1 MKICLLV
8 EGSYPYVIGGVA
20 SWIQLLINGMPDYEF
35 VVCSIGAEEK
45 DRGKFKY
52 KIPPNVSQ
60 IQEIF
65 LDSIFKLR
73 AIMSKQYKLLEHE
86 KEVLRRLIAGGR
98 EIELENLLSIFRAS
112 EKRKDPM
119 GIFTNFDFF
128 DVISDV
134 YKDRFA
140 HLPFTDFFWTVRS
153 MVLPLFYLLQ
163 QDLPD
168 ADVYHSVAAGYCGII
183 GGMAA
188 NVYKKP
194 FILTEHGIYARERE
208 EEIIKSSWAKGQFK
222 GVWIQYFYNL
232 SYLAYDKAHKV
243 ISLFER
249 NAEVEAALGCDTNKI
264 GIIPNAIR
272 TEQYEHIP
280 PLEDKKGEIT
290 IGAIVRIVPIKD
302 IITMIRCFALV
313 QRALPYA
320 RFQLIGGYE
329 EDLEYYEECRN
340 LVETLQVRDLEFCG
354 ICDVKTK
361 LAEVDM
367 IILSSISE
375 AQPLVIL
382 EAFAAR
388 RPVVSTDVGCCRELL
403 FGEKGD
409 TFGAAG
415 RIVPVM
421 DFEGMAKE
429 IIELATNY
437 SLRKEMGE
445 AGRKRVRAYYTFDA
459 FINAYRDLYRT
470 QHEKVVPQERQ
481 KAG

>member
-1 MKICLLV
+1 MKVCLLV
-8 EGSYPYVIGGVA
+8 EGSYPYVVGGVA
-20 SWIQLLINGMPDYEF
+20 SWIQLLINGMPDHEF

-52 KIPPNVSQ
+52 KIPSNVSM

-73 AIMSKQYKLLEHE
+73 ASVSKQYRLPEHE
-86 KEVLRRLIAGGR
+86 KEILRRLIFGAK
-98 EIELENLLSIFRAS
+98 EIDLEGLLAIFRAS

-128 DVISDV
+128 DVISEV
-134 YKDRFA
+134 YKDKFV

-163 QDLPD
+163 QELPD

-183 GGMAA
+183 GGVAA
-188 NVYKKP
+188 SVYKKP

-222 GVWIQYFYNL
+222 SVWIQYFYNL
-232 SYLAYDKAHKV
+232 SRLAYDKAHKV

-249 NAEVEAALGCDTNKI
+249 NAEVEAALGCDTRKI

-272 TEQYEHIP
+272 VEQYEQIP

-290 IGAIVRIVPIKD
+290 IGAIVRVVPIKD

-320 RFQLIGGYE
+320 KFQLIGGYD
-329 EDLEYYEECRN
+329 EDPEYYEECRN
-340 LVETLQVRDLEFCG
+340 LVATLKVRDLEFCG
-354 ICDVKTK
+354 VCDVKKK
-361 LAEVDM
+361 LAEVD
-367 IILSSISE
+367 IVVLSSISE

-403 FGEKGD
+403 FGENGD
-409 TFGAAG
+409 AFGAAG

-421 DFEGMAKE
+421 DFEGMSKE

-437 SLRKEMGE
+437 RLRKEMGE
-445 AGRKRVRAYYTFDA
+445 IGCKRVRAYYTFDA
-459 FINAYRDLYRT
+459 FINAYRNLYRT
-470 QHEKVVPQERQ
+470 QYENIVSQKRQ

>member
-8 EGSYPYVIGGVA
+8 EGSYPYVVGGVA
-20 SWIQLLINGMPDYEF
+20 SWIQLLINGMPEHEF
-35 VVCSIGAEEK
+35 IVCSIGAEEK
-45 DRGKFKY
+45 YRGKFKY
-52 KIPPNVSQ
+52 KIPSNVSR

-65 LDSIFKLR
+65 LDSIFQLK
-73 AIMSKQYKLLEHE
+73 ASVSKQYRLPEHE

-98 EIELENLLSIFRAS
+98 EIELENLLAIFRAS

-119 GIFTNFDFF
+119 GIFTNFEFF
-128 DVISDV
+128 DVITDV
-134 YKDRFA
+134 YRDRFS

-188 NVYKKP
+188 SVSKKP

-232 SYLAYDKAHKV
+232 SRLAYDKAHKV
-243 ISLFER
+243 ISLFGR
-249 NAEVEAALGCDTNKI
+249 NAEVEAALGCDPQKI
-264 GIIPNAIR
+264 GIIPNGIR
-272 TEQYEHIP
+272 IEQYGQVP
-280 PLEDKKGEIT
+280 PLEDKKGAIT
-290 IGAIVRIVPIKD
+290 IGAIVRVVPIKD
-302 IITMIRCFALV
+302 IITMIRCFAMV

-320 RFQLIGGYE
+320 KFRLVGGYD
-329 EDLEYYEECRN
+329 EDPEYYEECRN
-340 LVETLQVRDLEFCG
+340 LVETLQIRELEFCG
-354 ICDVKTK
+354 ICDVKEK

-367 IILSSISE
+367 VILSSISE

-388 RPVVSTDVGCCRELL
+388 RPVVATDVGCCRELL
-403 FGEKGD
+403 FGEAGD
-409 TFGAAG
+409 SFGAAG

-429 IIELATNY
+429 IIELAANY
-437 SLRKEMGE
+437 RLRKEMGE
-445 AGRKRVRAYYTFDA
+445 AGQKRVCAYYTFDA
-459 FINAYRDLYRT
+459 FINAYRDLYRA
-470 QHEKVVPQERQ
+470 QHEKIVPQERQ